1 MRSVNIICSHPL
13 VEIRLKLVEGCIQL
27 GSECD
32 LVELGE
38 HRLVK
43 SLADAIALWLSHP
56 GLRVIDVLDGQV
68 ESVLVVL
75 SISTVFGPTVR
86 EHPQD
91 GDVLFFESG
100 QDAVIESIGGD
111 ERILSVIMLGECNS
125 RVGVDDGLLV
135 DASNPL
141 KRTDLERVLRDE
153 MSEIDWARPY

>member
-1 MRSVNIICSHPL
+1 
-13 VEIRLKLVEGCIQL
+13 
-27 GSECD
+27 
-32 LVELGE
+32 
-38 HRLVK
+38 
-43 SLADAIALWLSHP
+43 
-56 GLRVIDVLDGQV
+56 VIDVLDGQV